1 MTMAEAEAYVRDQD
15 REEYRRFCTHHIPSF
30 ARAPS
35 DEIWHYTTADGLIGI
50 LRSGQIWSTQVTCL
64 NDTLEQRYFGD
75 LVHAAVKARRAANID
90 PALDQMWRVA
100 DEGLSDRNFATAG
113 HFVACFSEVEDD
125 LGQWRGY
132 GGGECGY
139 AIGFRSTGIL
149 DGIKGRPNTLLLPM
163 NYDESKHD
171 FLVNDVL
178 RIGQTYYLDG
188 LTRGLPNSEKWA
200 REFLIAFATELDIF
214 ACVIKHPKFSGE
226 AERRITTLLQDGEH
240 ALLEFRQKRTLL
252 ARHLPLDLAIA
263 TDGAKR
269 LPITRICVGPGP
281 SQQVSKI
288 SVGDLLLKH
297 GYANIPVE
305 LSKVPYRVP

>member
-1 MTMAEAEAYVRDQD
+1 MTMAEAETYIRNQD
-15 REEYRRFCTHHIPSF
+15 REEYRRFCMHHIPSF
-30 ARAPS
+30 ARAPP
-35 DEIWHYTTADGLIGI
+35 DEIWHTTADGLIGI
-50 LRSGQIWSTQVTCL
+50 PRSGQIWSTQIACL

-75 LVHAAVKARRAANID
+75 LVQGAVKARRAANTD
-90 PALDQMWRVA
+90 PALDLMWRAA
-100 DEGLSDRNFATAG
+100 DEGLSDRNFSAAG

-139 AIGFRSTGIL
+139 AIGFRSKGIL
-149 DGIKGRPNTLLLPM
+149 DAIKGRGNTLLLPM
-163 NYDESKHD
+163 NYDEKKHN
-171 FLVNDVL
+171 FLVDDVL
-178 RIGQTYYLDG
+178 RVGQTYYLDG
-188 LTRGLPNSEKWA
+188 VKRGLPNLEKWA
-200 REFLIAFATELDIF
+200 RKFVIAFATELDIF

-226 AERRITTLLQDGEH
+226 AERRITTLLQADEH
-240 ALLEFRQKRTLL
+240 GLLEFRKKRTLL
-252 ARHLPLDLAIA
+252 DRHLPLALPIA
-263 TDGAKR
+263 EDAEKR
-269 LPITRICVGPGP
+269 PPITRICIGPGP